1 MKTLMRLM
9 FSLFELGCIVRK
21 YGTAISNERGNKND
35 LFPKQQSLIR
45 MSVHLI
51 VQDHVKLFVLL
62 MQ

>member
-1 MKTLMRLM
+1 M
-9 FSLFELGCIVRK
+9 FSLFQLGCILGK
-21 YGTAISNERGNKND
+21 YETAISIELGNKND